1 MAQCSRL
8 LPTAY
13 SQVALATRLPP
24 PPRGLH
30 SPHSTPPLFLNPA
43 PLPLGKFLLCCPH
56 HSGNDS
62 DSLETGP
69 QGNYA
74 SKKLP
79 GQFLGPARVGN
90 NSVNTDISLPGF
102 LPSKPHPG
110 LFYSP
115 HTEAPSRNTEWHGPR
130 GGKVVR
136 QLQKERGEGTG
147 SVLEFLALVWHLQ
160 EKSF

>member
-1 MAQCSRL
+1 MFKAPSHCL
-8 LPTAY
+8 LPSCSGHTYA
-13 SQVALATRLPP
+13 
-24 PPRGLH
+24 PRGLH

-69 QGNYA
+69 QGNHA

-79 GQFLGPARVGN
+79 GQFLGPVIVGN

-115 HTEAPSRNTEWHGPR
+115 HTEAPSRNMEWAWAKRRKSGQTTPEGKR
-130 GGKVVR
+130 GGNR
-136 QLQKERGEGTG
+136 L
-147 SVLEFLALVWHLQ
+147 HP
-160 EKSF
+160 